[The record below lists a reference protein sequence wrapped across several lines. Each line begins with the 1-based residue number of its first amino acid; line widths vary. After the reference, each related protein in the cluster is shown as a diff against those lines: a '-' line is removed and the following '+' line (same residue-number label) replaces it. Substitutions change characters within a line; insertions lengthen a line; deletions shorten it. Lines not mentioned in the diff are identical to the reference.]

1 MDELLDNEISLV
13 IPAGLVHIEWEWL
26 SNYKLKVLRIKG
38 SPGWFLQTP
47 SPELDEQAVLD
58 NPLFKLKLHMLFRE
72 VRRGKMFIKVLN
84 LFKSTL

>member
-1 MDELLDNEISLV
+1 MV
-13 IPAGLVHIEWEWL
+13 FA
-26 SNYKLKVLRIKG
+26 
-38 SPGWFLQTP
+38 TP